1 MKTRLE
7 GYSAQSSSETT
18 WKREKQFR
26 DNNWNENAKKVQAS
40 EGSSYCPY

>member
-18 WKREKQFR
+18 CGREQK
-26 DNNWNENAKKVQAS
+26 NETTTGMRKLYKKVEAS
-40 EGSSYCPY
+40 EG